1 MGIRERLLK
10 KLDQKIQP
18 LERELKVEL
27 PRQLAEAA
35 AHGDLSEN
43 AEYEAAKQRKDLVQ
57 AQLARFYDKRKSVAG
72 INELMIP
79 RDSIGFWSRVEL
91 LDVDSGEEVGY
102 HLVNADE
109 SDPPNGRISVSSPI
123 GKALIGKVDG
133 DEVEVQTPRGTK
145 IYEILEFST
154 VHEGSDRDE

>member
-43 AEYEAAKQRKDLVQ
+43 AEYEAAKQRKDFVQ

-91 LDVDSGEEVGY
+91 LDLDSGEEVGY
-102 HLVNADE
+102 HLVSADE

-133 DEVEVQTPRGTK
+133 DEIEVQTPRGTK

-154 VHEGSDRDE
+154 VHEDSDLDE

>member
-10 KLDQKIQP
+10 KLDQEIQL

-43 AEYEAAKQRKDLVQ
+43 AEYDAAKQRKELVQ
-57 AQLARFYDKRKSVAG
+57 AQLARFYDKRQSLAG

-109 SDPPNGRISVSSPI
+109 SDPPSGRISVSSPI

-133 DEVEVQTPRGTK
+133 DEVEVRTPRGTK

-154 VHEGSDRDE
+154 VHEDSDLDE

>member
-1 MGIRERLLK
+1 MDQDRLHQHGATLPGCCLLLLTILAYLPALDAGFIIDDSLYVTDDARMETGTGLGGIWTEVVGREYQHQYYPLTSTAFWVQHQLWG
-10 KLDQKIQP
+10 DQP
-18 LERELKVEL
+18 
-27 PRQLAEAA
+27 
-35 AHGDLSEN
+35 
-43 AEYEAAKQRKDLVQ
+43 
-57 AQLARFYDKRKSVAG
+57 F
-72 INELMIP
+72 
-79 RDSIGFWSRVEL
+79 
-91 LDVDSGEEVGY
+91 GY

-145 IYEILEFST
+145 VYEILEFST

>member
-43 AEYEAAKQRKDLVQ
+43 AEYEAAKQRKDFVQ

>member
-102 HLVNADE
+102 HLVSADE

-154 VHEGSDRDE
+154 AHENSDIDE

>member
-10 KLDQKIQP
+10 KLDQEIQL

-43 AEYEAAKQRKDLVQ
+43 AEYDAAKQRKELVQ
-57 AQLARFYDKRKSVAG
+57 AQLARFYDKRQSLDG

-133 DEVEVQTPRGTK
+133 DEVEVRTPRGTK

-154 VHEGSDRDE
+154 VHEDSDLDE

>member
-10 KLDQKIQP
+10 QVDQKIQP

-145 IYEILEFST
+145 VYEILEFST

>member
-10 KLDQKIQP
+10 KIDQEIQP

-43 AEYEAAKQRKDLVQ
+43 AEYDAAKQRKELVQ
-57 AQLARFYDKRKSVAG
+57 AQLARFYDKRRSLAG

-79 RDSIGFWSRVEL
+79 CDSIGFWSRVEL
-91 LDVDSGEEVGY
+91 LDVDSGEEVEY